1 MQIIEQEPV
10 EIIDK
15 NKLIKRKKKPRKPK
29 AKRKK
34 SISKRED
41 TTPTR
46 LPLILSITLPAIFLC
61 LTLFV
66 LIFFPIVAPSD
77 TLPIFP
83 RLALSIVLLSVSTI
97 LSSITLVRLTYRE
110 APKRLY
116 YLYIALALIFVI
128 IEITS
133 LIFGLVWTSLI
144 LSLFLIYLSFTIFYE
159 LSKIDKLSRYLFVIV
174 PIACVYLTIL
184 NYLVVMK
191 IA

>member
-1 MQIIEQEPV
+1 MQIIEKDPV

-15 NKLIKRKKKPRKPK
+15 NKLIKRKKKPLRV
-29 AKRKK
+29 KRRK
-34 SISKRED
+34 SISKREED
-41 TTPTR
+41 TTPSP
-46 LPLILSITLPAIFLC
+46 LPLILSIILPAIFLC
-61 LTLFV
+61 STLFV
-66 LIFFPIVAPSD
+66 LIFFPFIAPAD

-83 RLALSIVLLSVSTI
+83 SLALSIALLSISTI
-97 LSSITLVRLTYRE
+97 LSSITLIRLTYRE
-110 APKRLY
+110 VPNRLY

-128 IEITS
+128 VEITS

-159 LSKIDKLSRYLFVIV
+159 LSKVDKLSRYLFAIV